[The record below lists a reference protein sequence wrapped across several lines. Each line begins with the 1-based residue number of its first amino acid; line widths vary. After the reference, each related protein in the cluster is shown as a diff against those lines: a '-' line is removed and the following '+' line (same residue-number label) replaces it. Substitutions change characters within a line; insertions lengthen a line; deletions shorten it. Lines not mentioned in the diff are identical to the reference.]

1 MIYVS
6 CYPDSIWFYFVAHA
20 ILIAFIFI
28 LSDEVQLGVLALQR
42 LDPFDFRAFGS
53 SAQGDCSWEV
63 RALFRA
69 FVLILFHA
77 IRRAFFIFLTIV
89 RSLDFARD
97 DPREGRAIRIAF
109 SFN

>member
-1 MIYVS
+1 M
-6 CYPDSIWFYFVAHA
+6 
-20 ILIAFIFI
+20 
-28 LSDEVQLGVLALQR
+28 QLGRLALQM
-42 LDPFDFRAFGS
+42 LYPFDFRAYGS

-63 RALFRA
+63 HALFRA

-77 IRRAFFIFLTIV
+77 TRRAFFIFLTIV

-97 DPREGRAIRIAF
+97 DPREGRAIQIAF